1 MTMRL
6 GKIHINPFLL
16 FYKRIDPDL
25 RNEIRCRFHSS
36 STRCFFCWVGWS
48 ALIRLDRVDHV
59 GIFTMND
66 PPGEASHGTPLI
78 NKTGEIE
85 YTGITPIPISVK

>member
-1 MTMRL
+1 
-6 GKIHINPFLL
+6 
-16 FYKRIDPDL
+16 
-25 RNEIRCRFHSS
+25 
-36 STRCFFCWVGWS
+36 
-48 ALIRLDRVDHV
+48 
-59 GIFTMND
+59 MND